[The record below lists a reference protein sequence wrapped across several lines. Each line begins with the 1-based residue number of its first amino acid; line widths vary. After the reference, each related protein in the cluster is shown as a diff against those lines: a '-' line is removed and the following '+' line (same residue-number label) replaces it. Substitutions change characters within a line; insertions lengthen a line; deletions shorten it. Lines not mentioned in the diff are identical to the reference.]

1 MDLRKSIDKGVTC
14 TQNDINSKPSFA
26 FEFEVKSVLF
36 FLIGLLAK
44 IIQYAMR
51 HSLKFL

>member
-1 MDLRKSIDKGVTC
+1 MDLRKSIDKDVTC

-26 FEFEVKSVLF
+26 FEFEVKSVL
-36 FLIGLLAK
+36 LIGLLAK
-44 IIQYAMR
+44 IIQHAMR